1 MEYLA
6 VYGSLM
12 TSEGMLAKLGAS
24 PMVKSSGPA
33 VLPGKLFDLG
43 DFPGLI
49 PGEGRVPG
57 ELFLISDPA
66 VIPLL
71 DEYEACHPD
80 SPASSLFVRQR
91 LKLIEPPVEAW
102 VYLYAGSVENRRP
115 IVGLTW
121 PEYKAVRQGSDG

>member
-1 MEYLA
+1 MKMA

-12 TSEGMLAKLGAS
+12 TSEGMLAKLGAGS
-24 PMVKSSGPA
+24 MVQLLGSA
-33 VLPGKLFDLG
+33 LIPGQLFDLG

-49 PGEGRVPG
+49 SGEGAVGG
-57 ELFLISDPA
+57 ELLRIVDPA
-66 VIPLL
+66 VIPIL
-71 DEYEACHPD
+71 DEYEACRPD
-80 SPASSLFVRQR
+80 SPGSSLFVRQR

-121 PEYKAVRQGSDG
+121 PEYKAERQRADG